1 MNKNLTTTNQNA
13 KLALNKSKS
22 LLDITNKL
30 LSKKDIDTLVQS
42 FNFTPF
48 VRENGHSMLVESVAI
63 SPDGK
68 TIVSGSKD
76 DTIKIWDIQSGEC
89 LNTLEGHS
97 SLVSSVAISPDGKTI
112 VSGSGDET
120 IKVWDIQSGE
130 CLKTLKGHSEWV
142 SSVTISPD
150 GKTIASGS
158 IDKSIKIWDI
168 QSGECLKTLKG
179 HSGWVS
185 SVTISPCGKT
195 IASGSRDKSI
205 KIWDIKSGKLIYT
218 TYNFIKSEEYFA
230 AIDPDGYFYAN
241 NKAIDEFLRVS
252 EEPLS
257 QRKLTDEEIKH
268 FRKKG
273 NFLEVGEI
281 VPKSKVQEIVIIKKE
296 IPIIGIDEDEIP
308 F

>member
-48 VRENGHSMLVESVAI
+48 VRENGHSISVESVAI

-68 TIVSGSKD
+68 TIVSGS
-76 DTIKIWDIQSGEC
+76 G
-89 LNTLEGHS
+89 
-97 SLVSSVAISPDGKTI
+97 DGT
-112 VSGSGDET
+112 
-120 IKVWDIQSGE
+120 
-130 CLKTLKGHSEWV
+130 
-142 SSVTISPD
+142 
-150 GKTIASGS
+150 
-158 IDKSIKIWDI
+158 
-168 QSGECLKTLKG
+168 
-179 HSGWVS
+179 
-185 SVTISPCGKT
+185 
-195 IASGSRDKSI
+195 I

>member
-48 VRENGHSMLVESVAI
+48 VRENGPSTLFKSVAI

-68 TIVSGSKD
+68 TIVSGSYD
-76 DTIKIWDIQSGEC
+76 NTIKIWDNQSGEC

-97 SLVSSVAISPDGKTI
+97 GYVSSVAISPDGKTI
-112 VSGSGDET
+112 VSGSGNGT
-120 IKVWDIQSGE
+120 
-130 CLKTLKGHSEWV
+130 
-142 SSVTISPD
+142 
-150 GKTIASGS
+150 
-158 IDKSIKIWDI
+158 
-168 QSGECLKTLKG
+168 
-179 HSGWVS
+179 
-185 SVTISPCGKT
+185 
-195 IASGSRDKSI
+195 I

-281 VPKSKVQEIVIIKKE
+281 VPKSKVQEIVIKKTD
-296 IPIIGIDEDEIP
+296 IPFIGIDEDEIP

>member
-48 VRENGHSMLVESVAI
+48 VRENGHSISVQSVTISPDGKTIVSGSSDETIKIWDIQSGECLNTLYGHSYSVESVAI

-68 TIVSGSKD
+68 TIVSGSGNG
-76 DTIKIWDIQSGEC
+76 T
-89 LNTLEGHS
+89 
-97 SLVSSVAISPDGKTI
+97 
-112 VSGSGDET
+112 
-120 IKVWDIQSGE
+120 
-130 CLKTLKGHSEWV
+130 
-142 SSVTISPD
+142 
-150 GKTIASGS
+150 
-158 IDKSIKIWDI
+158 
-168 QSGECLKTLKG
+168 
-179 HSGWVS
+179 
-185 SVTISPCGKT
+185 
-195 IASGSRDKSI
+195 I

-281 VPKSKVQEIVIIKKE
+281 VPKSKVQEIVIKKTD
-296 IPIIGIDEDEIP
+296 IPFIGIDEDEIP

>member
-48 VRENGHSMLVESVAI
+48 VRENGHSILVESVAI

-68 TIVSGSKD
+68 TIVSGSYNN
-76 DTIKIWDIQSGEC
+76 TIKIWDIQSGEC
-89 LNTLEGHS
+89 LNTLYGYSSWVQSVAISPDGKTIVSGSSDETIKIWDNQSGECLNTLEGHS
-97 SLVSSVAISPDGKTI
+97 GYVSSVAISPDGKTI
-112 VSGSGDET
+112 VSGSGNGT
-120 IKVWDIQSGE
+120 
-130 CLKTLKGHSEWV
+130 
-142 SSVTISPD
+142 
-150 GKTIASGS
+150 
-158 IDKSIKIWDI
+158 
-168 QSGECLKTLKG
+168 
-179 HSGWVS
+179 
-185 SVTISPCGKT
+185 
-195 IASGSRDKSI
+195 I

-252 EEPLS
+252 EEPLT

-281 VPKSKVQEIVIIKKE
+281 VPKSKVQEIVIKKSD
-296 IPIIGIDEDEIP
+296 IPFIGIDEDEIP

>member
-48 VRENGHSMLVESVAI
+48 VRENGHSISVESVAI

-68 TIVSGSKD
+68 TIVSGS
-76 DTIKIWDIQSGEC
+76 S
-89 LNTLEGHS
+89 
-97 SLVSSVAISPDGKTI
+97 
-112 VSGSGDET
+112 DET
-120 IKVWDIQSGE
+120 
-130 CLKTLKGHSEWV
+130 
-142 SSVTISPD
+142 
-150 GKTIASGS
+150 
-158 IDKSIKIWDI
+158 IKIWDI

-179 HSGWVS
+179 HSEWAD
-185 SVTISPCGKT
+185 SVAISTDGNT

-281 VPKSKVQEIVIIKKE
+281 VPKPKAQEIVIIKKE
-296 IPIIGIDEDEIP
+296 IPIIDIDEDEIP

>member
-48 VRENGHSMLVESVAI
+48 VRENGHSISVESVAI

-68 TIVSGSKD
+68 TIVSGSYD
-76 DTIKIWDIQSGEC
+76 NTIKIWDNQSGEC

-97 SLVSSVAISPDGKTI
+97 GYVSSVAISPDGKTI
-112 VSGSGDET
+112 VSGSYD
-120 IKVWDIQSGE
+120 
-130 CLKTLKGHSEWV
+130 KT
-142 SSVTISPD
+142 
-150 GKTIASGS
+150 
-158 IDKSIKIWDI
+158 IKIWDI
-168 QSGECLKTLKG
+168 QSGECLNTLYG
-179 HSGWVS
+179 HSYFVN
-185 SVTISPCGKT
+185 SVAISPDGKT
-195 IASGSRDKSI
+195 IVSGSSDGTL
-205 KIWDIKSGKLIYT
+205 KIWDMQSGECIYT
-218 TYNFIKSEEYFA
+218 
-230 AIDPDGYFYAN
+230 IDNEAKISIDKNGYFLGEIKN
-241 NKAIDEFLRVS
+241 IKEHVRVS
-252 EEPLS
+252 EAPLT

>member
-48 VRENGHSMLVESVAI
+48 VRENGHSISVESVAI

-68 TIVSGSKD
+68 TIVSGSQD
-76 DTIKIWDIQSGEC
+76 STIKIWDNQSGEC

-97 SLVSSVAISPDGKTI
+97 GYVSSVAISPDGKTI
-112 VSGSGDET
+112 VSGSGNGT
-120 IKVWDIQSGE
+120 
-130 CLKTLKGHSEWV
+130 
-142 SSVTISPD
+142 
-150 GKTIASGS
+150 
-158 IDKSIKIWDI
+158 
-168 QSGECLKTLKG
+168 
-179 HSGWVS
+179 
-185 SVTISPCGKT
+185 
-195 IASGSRDKSI
+195 I

-281 VPKSKVQEIVIIKKE
+281 VPKSKVQEIVIKKTD
-296 IPIIGIDEDEIP
+296 IPFIGIDEDEIP

>member
-48 VRENGHSMLVESVAI
+48 VRENGHSILVESVAI

-68 TIVSGSKD
+68 TIVSGSYD
-76 DTIKIWDIQSGEC
+76 NTIKIWDIQSGEC

-97 SLVSSVAISPDGKTI
+97 YSVESVAISPDGKTI
-112 VSGSGDET
+112 VSGSGNGT
-120 IKVWDIQSGE
+120 
-130 CLKTLKGHSEWV
+130 
-142 SSVTISPD
+142 
-150 GKTIASGS
+150 
-158 IDKSIKIWDI
+158 
-168 QSGECLKTLKG
+168 
-179 HSGWVS
+179 
-185 SVTISPCGKT
+185 
-195 IASGSRDKSI
+195 I

-281 VPKSKVQEIVIIKKE
+281 VPKSKVQEIVIKKTD
-296 IPIIGIDEDEIP
+296 IPFIDIDEDEIP